1 MGAVVQEVSQEN
13 SKVTAGNEVVS
24 LGALAEMTGFP
35 VEYIKREL
43 LLGEENID
51 GMTMDDLRQKVLAY
65 LDSNF

>member
-1 MGAVVQEVSQEN
+1 MGAVVQDVSN
-13 SKVTAGNEVVS
+13 STAGNEVVT